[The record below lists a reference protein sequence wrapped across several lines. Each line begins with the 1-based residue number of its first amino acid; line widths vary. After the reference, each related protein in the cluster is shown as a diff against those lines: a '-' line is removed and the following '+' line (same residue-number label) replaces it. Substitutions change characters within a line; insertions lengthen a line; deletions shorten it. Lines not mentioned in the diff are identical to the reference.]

1 MLPDQSFQNRPAYFI
16 TTALLFS
23 SLINALWDHLDAIG
37 MFDVWQRDGHK
48 IPLPVTLV
56 MGVGVLSVTF
66 LFSAQL
72 ARLILALLD
81 RFKGL

>member
-1 MLPDQSFQNRPAYFI
+1 MLPDQSFQSRSAYFI

-23 SLINALWDHLDAIG
+23 WLIKALLEHLDGIG
-37 MFDVWQRDGHK
+37 MIDVWQNDGHK

-56 MGVGVLSVTF
+56 MGVVVLSVTF

>member
-1 MLPDQSFQNRPAYFI
+1 MLPDQSFQSRSAYFI

-23 SLINALWDHLDAIG
+23 WLIEALLEHLHAIG
-37 MFDVWQRDGHK
+37 MLDVWQRDGHN
-48 IPLPVTLV
+48 ITLPVTLV

>member
-1 MLPDQSFQNRPAYFI
+1 MLPDQSLQSRPAYFI

-23 SLINALWDHLDAIG
+23 SLIKALLEHLDAIG
-37 MFDVWQRDGHK
+37 MLDVWQRDGHK

-56 MGVGVLSVTF
+56 MGVVVLSVTF

-72 ARLILALLD
+72 ARLVLALLD
-81 RFKGL
+81 RFKGV